1 MNFRERLVL
10 RTELLLQPL
19 KIGDEATQVG
29 ATSDI
34 RYLTPKPNYASA
46 LRHIFL
52 APIEEVC
59 DTNPMGQVIGI
70 GSPIEK
76 LIPAAYVSFDGGR
89 SDEGAQNSINHLVE
103 TLAITIDVVL
113 SNKIG
118 IKDGDRVRPMVLQ
131 MSDML
136 ADIQKQVTRD
146 NLQSAIHFD
155 EDDVSLQ
162 DVFLEEWGYNEI
174 LHGGSIEVL
183 NIRFECAVAA
193 PHGGG

>member
-59 DTNPMGQVIGI
+59 DTNPCLLYT
-70 GSPIEK
+70 SPS
-76 LIPAAYVSFDGGR
+76 P
-89 SDEGAQNSINHLVE
+89 
-103 TLAITIDVVL
+103 
-113 SNKIG
+113 
-118 IKDGDRVRPMVLQ
+118 
-131 MSDML
+131 
-136 ADIQKQVTRD
+136 RD
-146 NLQSAIHFD
+146 
-155 EDDVSLQ
+155 
-162 DVFLEEWGYNEI
+162 
-174 LHGGSIEVL
+174 
-183 NIRFECAVAA
+183 
-193 PHGGG
+193 